1 MSKFSFQR
9 GFSQVM
15 QKDVANV
22 RAEIMT
28 VLDITTRSSWS
39 ARLNGAVEPKVSE
52 AQQIEAIFAKY
63 GINDVWGSEV

>member
-9 GFSQVM
+9 GFSQVR

-22 RAEIMT
+22 KAEIMT
-28 VLDITTRSSWS
+28 ALGIATRSSWA

-52 AQQIEAIFAKY
+52 AHQIEEIFAKY
-63 GINDVWGSEV
+63 GINEVWGTET

>member
-1 MSKFSFQR
+1 MSNFSFQQ

-28 VLDITTRSSWS
+28 ALDITTRSSWA
-39 ARLNGAVEPKVSE
+39 ARLNGTVEPKVSE

-63 GINDVWGSEV
+63 GIKDVWGAEV

>member
-1 MSKFSFQR
+1 MNNFSFQR

-15 QKDVANV
+15 QKDVAIV

-28 VLDITTRSSWS
+28 ALDITTRSSWG
-39 ARLNGAVEPKVSE
+39 ARLTGKVEPKVSE

-63 GINDVWGSEV
+63 GIKDVWGAEV